1 MWASMNTLGIRIFGI
16 LGTML
21 LGGLAVM
28 LQPRTSASDLL
39 EKSDPI
45 SSNALI
51 AYAFATS
58 LATGAFV
65 ALVIR
70 LGTRFKKSATEI
82 QLTVAALVLTAVILG
97 SVTLAM
103 RLLFSP

>member
-1 MWASMNTLGIRIFGI
+1 MSRFQARLFGI
-16 LGTML
+16 LGAVL
-21 LGGLAVM
+21 LGSLAVM
-28 LQPRTSASDLL
+28 LQPRTSASDLF

-45 SSNALI
+45 SPNVLI
-51 AYAFATS
+51 VYAFATS
-58 LATGAFV
+58 LATGVVV

-70 LGTRFKKSATEI
+70 VGTRFKKGATEI

-103 RLLFSP
+103 RLLFSL